1 MNIKKQS
8 TGRFSRLKNKISN
21 WFDSRLTRHV
31 VSGLVVIAL
40 NQVLIAQHVPA
51 PMAAEISQAAGALI
65 KGQQ

>member
-1 MNIKKQS
+1 MNIKKPS
-8 TGRFSRLKNKISN
+8 RFNRLKNKVSD